1 MGFFNF
7 LNKLL
12 SDTYTDKRGYLRY
25 RSDNK
30 LVHRKAAEGK
40 IGRDLRRGEV
50 VHHKDRDK
58 QNNSE
63 DNLWVFK
70 NQAAHDRAHK
80 VDAKRHGKSASYKG
94 FSKKKGFWDWF

>member
-1 MGFFNF
+1 MGLFSFFSD
-7 LNKLL
+7 LL
-12 SDTYTDKRGYLRY
+12 SDTYTDRRGYLRY
-25 RSDNK
+25 KSDNK
-30 LVHRKAAEGK
+30 LVHREAAEDK
-40 IGRDLRRGEV
+40 LGRSLRRGEV

-80 VDAKRHGKSASYKG
+80 MDARRHGKSASYKG
-94 FSKKKGFWDWF
+94 FKKDKGFWDWF